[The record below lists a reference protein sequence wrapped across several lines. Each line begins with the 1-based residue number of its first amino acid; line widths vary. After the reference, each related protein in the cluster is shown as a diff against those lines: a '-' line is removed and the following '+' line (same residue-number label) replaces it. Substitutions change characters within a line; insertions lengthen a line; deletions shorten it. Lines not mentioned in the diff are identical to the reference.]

1 MKKIDLLIR
10 NSNFSY
16 IFSFC
21 LSNDELIKSRYF
33 TYYLESTALEITRL
47 NMKKLENIDHT
58 VVENMRKLIL
68 IFKYL

>member
-1 MKKIDLLIR
+1 MEKIDLLIR
-10 NSNFSY
+10 NINFSY

>member
-1 MKKIDLLIR
+1 MEKIDLLIR

-68 IFKYL
+68 FFKYL

>member
-1 MKKIDLLIR
+1 MEKIDLLIR

>member
-1 MKKIDLLIR
+1 MEKIDLLIR

-21 LSNDELIKSRYF
+21 LSNDELIKRRYF